1 MRYITPL
8 FDQLRTIFLLLLCSM
23 LLQLSASAQSY
34 PGPQPLLSP
43 SINASILHHV
53 ATQVGDSTVKYGFD
67 EASFGFKFP
76 IYTGKDWLDASKG
89 KPLFAVLFNADGMVK
104 QTSGD
109 LFFKNKQLLRVGAGA
124 TALLAFGLRNLYFVN
139 VKTLL
144 MEDLETI
151 HPSRLRY
158 SGNAFWRHRSND
170 QFNYTLGISYSYVYG
185 RSVVLPV
192 LGFGYHFTKEDVVN
206 VVLPFN
212 IHYTHLFDRRFS
224 LSVFLKPNGG
234 SYYIQ
239 QQLNDSVKIADVLFR
254 QRNTQVG
261 ISLNYK
267 SYSHFV
273 LIPEIGIAGKTHL
286 SFDGVK
292 TTTQPSVYIKLGIRY
307 RFGRRATAA
316 PILNFDPG
324 DFGIEENDYLEE

>member
-1 MRYITPL
+1 M
-8 FDQLRTIFLLLLCSM
+8 
-23 LLQLSASAQSY
+23 
-34 PGPQPLLSP
+34 
-43 SINASILHHV
+43 
-53 ATQVGDSTVKYGFD
+53 
-67 EASFGFKFP
+67 
-76 IYTGKDWLDASKG
+76 
-89 KPLFAVLFNADGMVK
+89 
-104 QTSGD
+104 
-109 LFFKNKQLLRVGAGA
+109 AGR
-124 TALLAFGLRNLYFVN
+124 G
-139 VKTLL
+139 
-144 MEDLETI
+144 
-151 HPSRLRY
+151 
-158 SGNAFWRHRSND
+158 
-170 QFNYTLGISYSYVYG
+170 
-185 RSVVLPV
+185 
-192 LGFGYHFTKEDVVN
+192 
-206 VVLPFN
+206 VLPFN
-212 IHYTHLFDRRFS
+212 IHYTHRFDSRFS
-224 LSVFLKPNGG
+224 FSVFLKPNGG